1 MTLKPAV
8 SICIPAY
15 NAERHL
21 PATLRFVMA
30 QTCPDLEILVL
41 DNASTDATAELVARA
56 GDPRIRL
63 ERNETTLSL
72 PDNWNRAV
80 ELSRGALVKV
90 VCADDLIHP
99 DLTRRQR
106 AVLDADD
113 GVAVV
118 ANRRHL
124 VDDDG
129 TLLASST
136 GLRHLVGRFDG
147 PAVATR
153 VVRDGGNPIGE
164 SAAVM
169 FRRATFDAV
178 GGFDEQLLFPM
189 DLELWVRL
197 LNHGDFVGLPEP
209 MAAFRAS
216 AGSLSSRRLRVQYD
230 EQLELT
236 RRIAADPRWQ
246 VRRRYRLLGRVGAPL
261 ARARREILFRAAAS
275 PRRRSLSKVMAGP
288 ESAWLSLAERRQEVA
303 ERPGSSSGPTRSRPA
318 SAG

>member
-1 MTLKPAV
+1 MTHTPAV

-15 NAERHL
+15 QAQRHL
-21 PATLRFVMA
+21 PATLRFVTA

-41 DNASTDATAELVARA
+41 DNASTDATAEIVRRS
-56 GDPRIRL
+56 GDPRVRL
-63 ERNETTLSL
+63 ERNETPLPL

-99 DLTRRQR
+99 DLVRCQR
-106 AVLDADD
+106 AVLEADA
-113 GVAVV
+113 GIAVV

-129 TLLASST
+129 HLLASTT

-147 PAVATR
+147 RAVATR
-153 VVRDGGNPIGE
+153 VVRNGGNPLGE

-169 FRRATFDAV
+169 FRRAHFDAV
-178 GGFDEQLLFPM
+178 GGFDERLLFPM

-197 LNHGDFVGLPEP
+197 LNHGDFVGLAEP

-216 AGSLSSRRLRVQYD
+216 AGSLSSQRLRVQYD

-236 RRIAADPRWQ
+236 RRIATDPHWQ
-246 VRRRYRLLGRVGAPL
+246 VRRRDQLVGRVGAPL
-261 ARARREILFRAAAS
+261 ARARREVLFRAATHPGRA
-275 PRRRSLSKVMAGP
+275 SLSRVMAGP
-288 ESAWLSLAERRQEVA
+288 ESAWLS
-303 ERPGSSSGPTRSRPA
+303 
-318 SAG
+318 